1 MYRLAY
7 LIPRLILL
15 GLAFLAA
22 SIAGDT
28 ITERMVTAHLENSIG
43 MDVEIGRLRTRTANG
58 KVFVND
64 LALVDPARPLINLFQ
79 ADLAFFEVDLSAISK
94 RQLVIENARASQVRL
109 GVPRTSVVSD
119 SISKEG
125 SPLDS
130 INDVTGFES
139 SQVGRFLANHDGIR
153 MAWLDQFRNQTPAV
167 IAEPKKPETNELYNL
182 ASVTNQKWNKDF
194 QQQNG
199 QLKAVSASFAK
210 FAKDQPSAEEIERNG
225 LNGPPNPLRR
235 RVDDQQQE
243 SELDEIIERLERLQR
258 QQALLERQ
266 AAADLARLEAA
277 YQNESA
283 SQDQTQPIEL
293 EVSPETLS
301 QLLLAD
307 LHQSIANEAMSWF
320 AAVRDNV
327 PTCALS
333 DRAGHTQPRRSP
345 ARGEVVEVTG
355 AAQKLPTVIKKLT
368 FDGSGRLN
376 ERHVNFAGE
385 AYDITDQPTTHSLPT
400 TFKLRAQGDHHFVLQ
415 GSIDRRSA
423 VCSDSVTIDFP
434 AFPLGPQNLGTAED
448 MLVTTG
454 PRTTTHGAIHLKVDG
469 QTLTGTMRLD
479 FSDVAL
485 VVEHLHDVAGGKEVA
500 LRLNQSLATL
510 QQFQSTATFGG
521 TLDHPHLKFESSL
534 GEKLAVAMTQINNG
548 KVNENQVAT
557 KVEVDQFYNTQVLPL
572 KKNIAMEL
580 DSINRSIDSQIGLAQ
595 RMRAS
600 LRTAKSPKSRWPE
613 MR

>member
-1 MYRLAY
+1 
-7 LIPRLILL
+7 
-15 GLAFLAA
+15 
-22 SIAGDT
+22 
-28 ITERMVTAHLENSIG
+28 
-43 MDVEIGRLRTRTANG
+43 
-58 KVFVND
+58 
-64 LALVDPARPLINLFQ
+64 
-79 ADLAFFEVDLSAISK
+79 
-94 RQLVIENARASQVRL
+94 
-109 GVPRTSVVSD
+109 
-119 SISKEG
+119 
-125 SPLDS
+125 
-130 INDVTGFES
+130 
-139 SQVGRFLANHDGIR
+139 
-153 MAWLDQFRNQTPAV
+153 
-167 IAEPKKPETNELYNL
+167 
-182 ASVTNQKWNKDF
+182 
-194 QQQNG
+194 
-199 QLKAVSASFAK
+199 
-210 FAKDQPSAEEIERNG
+210 
-225 LNGPPNPLRR
+225 
-235 RVDDQQQE
+235 
-243 SELDEIIERLERLQR
+243 LQR

-345 ARGEVVEVTG
+345 ARGEVVEITG

-434 AFPLGPQNLGTAED
+434 AFPLGPQNLGTAEE

-469 QTLTGTMRLD
+469 QVITGTMRLD

-500 LRLNQSLATL
+500 LRL
-510 QQFQSTATFGG
+510 FGG

-580 DSINRSIDSQIGLAQ
+580 D
-595 RMRAS
+595 
-600 LRTAKSPKSRWPE
+600 
-613 MR
+613 